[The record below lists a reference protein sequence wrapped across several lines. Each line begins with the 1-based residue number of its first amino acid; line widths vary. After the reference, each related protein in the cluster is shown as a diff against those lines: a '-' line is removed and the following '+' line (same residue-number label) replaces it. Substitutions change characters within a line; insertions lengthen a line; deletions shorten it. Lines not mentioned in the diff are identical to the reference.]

1 METLECVLRSSP
13 DWGLL
18 SCFIC
23 AQGGHK
29 ESPVTLAA
37 ATGSQ
42 PENVASD
49 EQRDDNLG
57 GGNFRRSLG
66 PIVPAL
72 GWANT
77 GSGVKT
83 AEIIPDPI
91 SLIAEDGQSGRCS

>member
-1 METLECVLRSSP
+1 MPRAAIRSLQLP
-13 DWGLL
+13 W
-18 SCFIC
+18 
-23 AQGGHK
+23 
-29 ESPVTLAA
+29 P

-42 PENVASD
+42 PENAAS
-49 EQRDDNLG
+49 EERERDDNLG
-57 GGNFRRSLG
+57 GGNLRRSLG

-91 SLIAEDGQSGRCS
+91 SLIAEDGQSGRGS

>member
-23 AQGGHK
+23 AESGHK

-49 EQRDDNLG
+49 EQREREMTILG
-57 GGNFRRSLG
+57 AATS
-66 PIVPAL
+66 
-72 GWANT
+72 
-77 GSGVKT
+77 
-83 AEIIPDPI
+83 EDP
-91 SLIAEDGQSGRCS
+91 SDLLSRH